1 MYVVHSLS
9 HFCGHTYG
17 VDNSVFEYRTL
28 KRKTALVYQETRFSD
43 YHAPQLQN
51 TSFFDPVMY
60 GIVTLQFC
68 PVLLTETI
76 GRINRNH
83 AHRTVRVR
91 FNPFAPEPPRTARA
105 DPRPFYP
112 L

>member
-1 MYVVHSLS
+1 MIEDGPLRFLLIVTFSRLLKDTKNEMHSLPL
-9 HFCGHTYG
+9 F
-17 VDNSVFEYRTL
+17 
-28 KRKTALVYQETRFSD
+28 ARFSD